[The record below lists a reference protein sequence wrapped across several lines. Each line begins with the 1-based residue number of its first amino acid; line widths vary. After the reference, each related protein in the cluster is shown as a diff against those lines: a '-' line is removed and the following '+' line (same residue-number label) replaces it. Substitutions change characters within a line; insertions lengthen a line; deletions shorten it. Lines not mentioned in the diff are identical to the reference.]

1 MNLLLAILLSL
12 YTSKKS
18 EVLVYLLPEDN
29 GDSIQFVTFV
39 SFNRQNLIFY
49 REGDSYKSY
58 AELEAEVF
66 DKSKNLLFGNSWT
79 MEVLASTFKETK
91 QSNWYQRMFTF
102 KVKRFPEY
110 RLRFRLKD
118 SEGNLIAELAQVVKA
133 PSLISDPV
141 LLDST
146 ALSEGLK
153 RPSPSYVRGKRGI
166 YYVRSVEDSIPFR
179 LQIISLRPILE
190 LNGILNRGDNF
201 IEVNFTELK
210 SGIYKVVL
218 TAGQEKRE
226 ARLTIFTL
234 PIDFTPTELNQIITI
249 LSFIVPQTELDTFN
263 FYKNNPDSLKSYWE
277 RFWKR
282 RDPTPETEL
291 NEFEE
296 EFWNRVEYADENFS
310 SHLKRGAISDRGI
323 CYIVLG
329 PPDEIERHPFDLELP
344 SYEVWYYY
352 YRNYRFVFM
361 DLKGVGDYEIVN
373 PPRHIFYEI
382 LRR

>member
-1 MNLLLAILLSL
+1 
-12 YTSKKS
+12 
-18 EVLVYLLPEDN
+18 
-29 GDSIQFVTFV
+29 
-39 SFNRQNLIFY
+39 
-49 REGDSYKSY
+49 
-58 AELEAEVF
+58 
-66 DKSKNLLFGNSWT
+66 
-79 MEVLASTFKETK
+79 
-91 QSNWYQRMFTF
+91 MFTF

-146 ALSEGLK
+146 ALSEGSK
-153 RPSPSYVRGKRGI
+153 RPSPSYVRGSKGI
-166 YYVRSVEDSIPFR
+166 YYVRSIEDSIPFR

-218 TAGQEKRE
+218 IAGQEKRE

-329 PPDEIERHPFDLELP
+329 PPDEIERHPFDLESP

-373 PPRHIFYEI
+373 PPRHIFYEV